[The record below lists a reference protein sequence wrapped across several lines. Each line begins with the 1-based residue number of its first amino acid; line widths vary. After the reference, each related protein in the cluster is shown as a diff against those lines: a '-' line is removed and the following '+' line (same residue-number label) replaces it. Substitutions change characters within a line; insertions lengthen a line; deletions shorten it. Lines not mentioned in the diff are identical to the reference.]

1 MAETY
6 DDFEVQ
12 MSRGDN
18 KRINVF
24 VKNETNTAP
33 LNITGWTFWLTGKL
47 AVDDADPGVFQRT
60 TANGGFVIVDAAAG
74 HAQARLRPVDTSG
87 LTPGTGVPWPMTILC
102 DVQAIDAAGEVQT
115 LGYGKV
121 IVRRDVTRTA
131 V

>member
-1 MAETY
+1 MAELY
-6 DDFEVQ
+6 EDFEVQ

-33 LNITGWTFWLTGKL
+33 LNITGWTFWMTGKL
-47 AVDDADPGVFQRT
+47 AIDDADPGVFQRT
-60 TANGGFVIVDAAAG
+60 AANAGFVIVDATG
-74 HAQARLRPVDTSG
+74 GQAQARLRPVDTSG
-87 LTPGTGVPWPMTILC
+87 LTPAAGGTWPMTILC
-102 DVQAIDAAGEVQT
+102 DMQAIDAAGEVQT

-121 IVRRDVTRTA
+121 VVRRDVTRTA